1 MLMKIEGVI
10 KNGQS
15 TETGNIGHTWHRTQ
29 DKDKHNKNNNKIYV
43 GHHYA

>member
-15 TETGNIGHTWHRTQ
+15 TETGNNGHTGQRQTQ
-29 DKDKHNKNNNKIYV
+29 QKHKIYV
-43 GHHYA
+43 GHHYT